1 MNRSLKSVSHE
12 RDPAQISAALPV
24 VTSFEFTPTEHAE
37 LMRAIVEDFAPRFA
51 PGSKLI
57 YVGETKQKPGY
68 FDDPL
73 LSGLGVAVDAHGKM
87 PDVVLYFEARKW
99 LLLVE
104 SVTSH
109 GPVNAKRHA
118 ELRKLFASS
127 SVGIVFVTAFP
138 SRAVMGHYLSEIAWE
153 TEVWVADSPSH
164 LIHFNGDR
172 FLGPHA

>member
-1 MNRSLKSVSHE
+1 MNRSLKSVSGKGRPSQMAE
-12 RDPAQISAALPV
+12 VLPL
-24 VTSFEFTPTEHAE
+24 TKSFEFSPTAHAE
-37 LMRAIVEDFAPRFA
+37 LMRAITGDFASRFA

-57 YVGETKQKPGY
+57 FHGETKQQPQY
-68 FDDPL
+68 FDEPL
-73 LSGLGVAVDAHGKM
+73 LSSLGVTVDAHGKM
-87 PDVVLYFEARKW
+87 PDVVLYFEERKW

-109 GPVNAKRHA
+109 GPVDAKRHS
-118 ELRKLFASS
+118 ELRKLFAES
-127 SVGIVFVTAFP
+127 SVGIIFVTAFP
-138 SRAVMGHYLSEIAWE
+138 SRAVMGRYLSEIAWE

>member
-1 MNRSLKSVSHE
+1 MNRLLKSVH
-12 RDPAQISAALPV
+12 AQGRPSQMAKVLPL
-24 VTSFEFTPTEHAE
+24 TKSCEFTPTEHAE
-37 LMRAIVEDFAPRFA
+37 LMRAITEDFAPRFA

-57 YVGETKQKPGY
+57 YVGETKQQPHY
-68 FDDPL
+68 FDETL
-73 LSGLGVAVDAHGKM
+73 LSSLGVTVDAHGQM

-109 GPVNAKRHA
+109 GPVKAKRHA
-118 ELRKLFASS
+118 ELRKLFADS

-138 SRAVMGHYLSEIAWE
+138 SRAVMGRYLSEIAWE
-153 TEVWVADSPSH
+153 TEVWVADSPSR